1 MFGKLTCFKLRLFYQ
16 IRKKEM
22 RLFYSFVRVL
32 VRGLVFIINGNAH
45 YLHKDRLPKGN
56 YILVGPHRTWFDPI
70 YFALA
75 ASPKKFSFMAK
86 RELFKNPILKW
97 ILDHANAFPVDR
109 DHPGPSAIKK
119 PVRILRKSDLSL
131 ILFPSGTRH
140 SEQLKG
146 GAALI
151 SQLSNVPLVPTV
163 YQGPLSFKR
172 LFTRQRITVAFGDP
186 IYIDRHQ
193 KLNDD
198 AQKQIEK
205 KMQSAFD
212 ALDYSVNPEFKY
224 VDVSKKK

>member
-1 MFGKLTCFKLRLFYQ
+1 MFF
-16 IRKKEM
+16 
-22 RLFYSFVRVL
+22 SFARFIVRC
-32 VRGLVFIINGNAH
+32 LVFIINGNPR
-45 YLHKDRLPKGN
+45 YLHKERLPKGN

-86 RELFKNPILKW
+86 KELFQNPIIKW

-109 DHPGPSAIKK
+109 DNPGPSAIKT
-119 PVRILRKSDLSL
+119 PVRILRKQDLSL

-140 SEQLKG
+140 SEELKG

-151 SQLSNVPLVPTV
+151 SQLANVPIVPTV

-172 LFTRQRITVAFGDP
+172 LFSRKRVTIAFGEP
-186 IYIDRHQ
+186 IHIDRKR

-198 AQKQIEK
+198 YQKEIEQQ
-205 KMQSAFD
+205 MQTAFD
-212 ALDYSVNPEFKY
+212 ALDFAVNPEFEY
-224 VDVSKKK
+224 VDISKKKH